1 MDPSTVP
8 LDGVRF
14 RMESSTASAVDPAAP
29 TRFVYHEADGV
40 VWGEYAGDTVRTGRF
55 VGRRAG
61 DRIDIA
67 FAHAPVTGGDVVTGE
82 SSSRIETDAAG
93 AVRLIEDFAV
103 EGVAHRSVCV
113 VER

>member
-61 DRIDIA
+61 DRIEIA
-67 FAHAPVTGGDVVTGE
+67 FAHAPETGGDVVTGE